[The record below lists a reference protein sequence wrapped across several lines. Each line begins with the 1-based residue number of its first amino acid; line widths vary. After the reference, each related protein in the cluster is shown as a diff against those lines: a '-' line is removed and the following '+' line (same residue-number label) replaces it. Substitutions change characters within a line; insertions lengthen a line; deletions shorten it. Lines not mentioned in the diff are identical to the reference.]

1 MTRTLDYLCRNA
13 LAMLALVCALLALG
27 GASYAAFSLPAGS
40 VGPKQIRS
48 GAVTSQ
54 KLANGSVT
62 AAKFN
67 AGQIRGSIRFW
78 ARIDANGRV
87 IASAPRAQTI
97 GWNSVTHSGRISWG
111 QAIPKGCFSLAT
123 VDSVTSQGFASVA
136 TLNQPRPPA
145 FVVVDTF
152 TTTGQ
157 PAGEPVNVMV
167 VCP

>member
-1 MTRTLDYLCRNA
+1 MQSIVAHARSHAVGYVA
-13 LAMLALVCALLALG
+13 LFVALSG
-27 GASYAAFSLPAGS
+27 TGYAAFSLPAGS
-40 VGPKQIRS
+40 VGTTQIRN

-67 AGQIRGSIRFW
+67 SGQIRGSIRFW

-97 GWNSVTHSGRISWG
+97 GWNSTTHSGRISWG
-111 QAIPKGCFSLAT
+111 QAIPKECFSLAT

-145 FVVVDTF
+145 YVVIETF
-152 TTTGQ
+152 NTSGQ
-157 PAGEPVNVMV
+157 PAAESVNAMV